1 MGGRWCSHLVEVE
14 LLDTFLMMIQ
24 SDSTSSAT
32 KFKRGCKISKC
43 KQLAICRTKSD
54 MSKNPT
60 VYRMQYGA
68 CFMERL
74 E

>member
-32 KFKRGCKISKC
+32 KFKEGVKSANANSLQSVQPSQMSRKTLLYMVPASWRG
-43 KQLAICRTKSD
+43 
-54 MSKNPT
+54 
-60 VYRMQYGA
+60 
-68 CFMERL
+68 
-74 E
+74 

>member
-32 KFKRGCKISKC
+32 KFKEGGV
-43 KQLAICRTKSD
+43 KSANAN
-54 MSKNPT
+54 SLQSVEPNQTSPKTLLYTECN
-60 VYRMQYGA
+60 
-68 CFMERL
+68 MERL

>member
-32 KFKRGCKISKC
+32 KFKEGCKISKC
-43 KQLAICRTKSD
+43 KQLAICRTESD
-54 MSKNPT
+54 IS
-60 VYRMQYGA
+60 
-68 CFMERL
+68 
-74 E
+74 